1 MTKKEAFIQL
11 LSLTDVQKNHE
22 LVDFINHEI
31 ALLDKRIKTKTSK
44 VNEEHDKIKTVILEN
59 ITSDGCTIKELQSK
73 SEFLGG
79 YSNQKLSAMLKKM
92 VDDNILVRVKLKNA
106 TVFKLA

>member
-1 MTKKEAFIQL
+1 MTKKEAFTQL
-11 LSLTDVQKNHE
+11 LSLADVQKNHE

-59 ITSDGCTIKELQSK
+59 ITTDGCTIKELQSK
-73 SEFLGG
+73 SEFLSG

-92 VDDNILVRVKLKNA
+92 IDDNILVRVKLKNA
-106 TVFKLA
+106 TVFKFA